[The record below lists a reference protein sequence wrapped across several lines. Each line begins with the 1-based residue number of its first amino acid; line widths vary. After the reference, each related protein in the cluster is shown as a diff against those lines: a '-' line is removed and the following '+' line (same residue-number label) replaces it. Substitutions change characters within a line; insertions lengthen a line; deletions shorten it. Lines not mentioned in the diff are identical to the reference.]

1 MKHPFALFASLLVLC
16 AATADEPAV
25 LPDPPRAVIPA
36 PLPPPP
42 PPLPI
47 TPPMLGIRLREN
59 EKPVS
64 LTSYTVDAQ
73 VNGLFA
79 TVRTMIVF
87 SNPNSRVLEGELQFP
102 LPDGASVCG
111 YALDVEGRLRDGVVV
126 PKDEAR
132 VAFEAEVK
140 AGIDPGLVEHVKGNV
155 FRTRLYPIPA
165 KGSRMMRVDY
175 VAPLVFAANGDAA
188 LQLPMPK
195 EKLDERCVTISVPI
209 RENLPE
215 PRLGG
220 LGDRRF
226 KHAEAVWRTSAI
238 DRDVTPTED
247 ILVALPALPPTFA
260 AVERHKGEYWFAASA
275 PAPAPKPAKPV
286 ATAPAFRI
294 LWDASA
300 SRAPADVEKALAA
313 VNLLPRDTY
322 YSLVVFRDT
331 PEEELYFSSRA
342 DLLGALTN
350 LPYDGG
356 TDFAALARAAKSF
369 TRKPDVV
376 TLLFTDGMDT
386 LSAENAN
393 TILPDVLALASGSEK
408 DLENLRIACGG
419 HVLDL
424 ATADK
429 AAITREILNPSRFLV
444 GVKGDGI
451 DLVQGIGQLAY
462 GRMVVVGR
470 LAAQATEI
478 RLDFGEGILSDSIV
492 LSQTMAKDSSTLA
505 CARAA
510 KRITQLAPRADAFR
524 DELLAL
530 GREYGIASPKTSLLV
545 LETLEQYKKYNIE
558 PPQTAKE
565 LYASW
570 MKGRPTPQQIK
581 EREKRESDDWNSAL
595 QKEWNERV
603 AWHKNPI
610 PKKQTPKS
618 GLFEGVANRVRSA
631 LGVEARRSTRGE
643 ALMAMEDGV
652 GMDEP
657 APESAPAPGSM
668 SRSRSSLSLACA
680 SVPAACKKSPD
691 MPVPQDGLAA
701 SIRLAAWDPK
711 TPYLQALKDCAAA
724 HAAATNAPGAMLYR
738 RYMALRA
745 DYASSP
751 AFFLDCAGFF
761 FAKGEKAYAVRILSN
776 LAEMKI
782 EDPALLRTFAWRL
795 REAGEYDR
803 AIPVLRKVAKLRP
816 EEPHAFRDLA
826 LLLGERAKSRNS
838 AADAEE
844 AMDLLKKTAF
854 TVWKRQNARA
864 VAIFAVE
871 ELNALADWCAKKD
884 WGTAKKP
891 AIPDWD
897 SAFKYVLDMDVRL
910 ILSWDADN
918 TDLDIHVLEPNG
930 EEAYYRNHRTASGGF
945 VSQDITTGYGP
956 EEYLQLKGQEGIYKV
971 LTHYYGSSQ
980 QKLTGPATATVTV
993 YTDYARPNE
1002 KRQILSLRLDKPK
1015 EKVTVGEVEFKR

>member
-1 MKHPFALFASLLVLC
+1 MKLLFAFLVCPLVVC
-16 AATADEPAV
+16 AASAEEPSGA
-25 LPDPPRAVIPA
+25 PDSNRAVIPA

-42 PPLPI
+42 PPRPV
-47 TPPMLGIRLREN
+47 TPPMLGVGLREN

-64 LTSYTVDAQ
+64 LVSYTVEAQ

-111 YALDVEGRLRDGVVV
+111 YALDVDGRLRDGVVV

-140 AGIDPGLVEHVKGNV
+140 AGVDPGLVEHVKGNV

-165 KGSRMMRVDY
+165 KGSRTLRVDY
-175 VAPLVFAANGDAA
+175 VAPLVFAGNGDAA
-188 LQLPMPK
+188 LQLPMPR

-226 KHAEAVWRTSAI
+226 RHAEAVWRTSAI
-238 DRDVTPTED
+238 DRDVTPAED
-247 ILVALPALPPTFA
+247 ILVALPDLPPTFA
-260 AVERHKGEYWFAASA
+260 AVERHRGEYWFAASV
-275 PAPAPKPAKPV
+275 PAPAPKRAKPV
-286 ATAPAFRI
+286 ETAPAFRI

-300 SRAPADVEKALAA
+300 SRTPTDVEKALA
-313 VNLLPRDTY
+313 VVDLLPRETY

-342 DLLGALTN
+342 DLLGALAK
-350 LPYDGG
+350 LHYDGG
-356 TDFAALARAAKSF
+356 TDFAELARAAKSF
-369 TRKPDVV
+369 IRKPDIV

-386 LSAENAN
+386 LSAENSS
-393 TILPDVLALASGSEK
+393 IVFSDVLALASGTEK
-408 DLENLRIACGG
+408 DLENLRLACGG

-429 AAITREILNPSRFLV
+429 GAITREILNPSRFLV
-444 GVKGDGI
+444 GVRGDGI

-462 GRMVVVGR
+462 GRMVAIGR
-470 LAAQATEI
+470 LAAQSTEI
-478 RLDFGEGILSDSIV
+478 RFDFGEGILSEPIT
-492 LSQTMAKDSSTLA
+492 LTQAMAKDGSTLA

-510 KRITQLAPRADAFR
+510 KRITQLAPRADAFH

-530 GREYGIASPKTSLLV
+530 GREYNIASPKTSLMV
-545 LETLEQYKKYNIE
+545 LETLDQYRKYNIT

-565 LYASW
+565 LYAAW
-570 MKGRPTPQQIK
+570 MKDRPTPEQIK
-581 EREKRESDDWNSAL
+581 ERERRETDEWNSAL
-595 QKEWNERV
+595 QKDWNERV
-603 AWHKNPI
+603 AWHRNPI
-610 PKKQTPKS
+610 PERKTPKS
-618 GLFEGVANRVRSA
+618 GLFEGVARRVRSA
-631 LGVEARRSTRGE
+631 VNDAASESSARGG
-643 ALMAMEDGV
+643 ALMNMEESAV
-652 GMDEP
+652 GEP
-657 APESAPAPGSM
+657 ALAPAFARASASAPAQRKAAAGKSTPKDN
-668 SRSRSSLSLACA
+668 SS
-680 SVPAACKKSPD
+680 
-691 MPVPQDGLAA
+691 A

-724 HAAATNAPGAMLYR
+724 NAATNAPGAMLYR
-738 RYMALRA
+738 RYMALRT
-745 DYASSP
+745 DYSSSP

-761 FAKGEKAYAVRILSN
+761 FARGEKGYAVRILSN

-782 EDPALLRTFAWRL
+782 EDPALFRTFAWRL

-816 EEPHAFRDLA
+816 EEPHSFRDLA
-826 LLLGERAKSRNS
+826 LLLGERAKARNS

-844 AMDLLKKTAF
+844 AMVLLKKTAF
-854 TVWKRQNARA
+854 TAWKRQNALA
-864 VAIFAVE
+864 VAVFAVE
-871 ELNALADWCAKKD
+871 ELNTLADWCAKKD
-884 WGTAKKP
+884 WGTARKP
-891 AIPDWD
+891 AIPEWD
-897 SAFKYVLDMDVRL
+897 DSFKHVLDVDVRL

-918 TDLDIHVLEPNG
+918 TDIDIHVLEPNG
-930 EEAYYRNHRTASGGF
+930 EEAFYQNRRTASGGF

-956 EEYLQLKGQEGIYKV
+956 EEYLQLKGQKGIYKV

-993 YTDYARPNE
+993 YTDYARPDE
-1002 KRQILSLRLDKPK
+1002 KRQILSLRLDKPE